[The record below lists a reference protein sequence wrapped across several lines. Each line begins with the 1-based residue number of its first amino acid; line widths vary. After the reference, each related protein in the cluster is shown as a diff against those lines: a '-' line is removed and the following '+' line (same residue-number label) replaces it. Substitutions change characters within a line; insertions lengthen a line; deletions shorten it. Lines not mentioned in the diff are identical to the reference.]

1 MVTQQ
6 STGVTVQTLTT
17 TDQTVTVT
25 SLSCCEEYDFTVT
38 AGRDGIPV
46 THRSGF
52 RTAPDLSGEFFFI
65 NHFFLKCMCV
75 LLGSLVGCARV
86 KNVQG

>member
-1 MVTQQ
+1 MVTQR

-25 SLSCCEEYDFTVT
+25 SLNCCEEYDFTVT

-52 RTAPDLSGEFFFI
+52 RTAPDLSGEF
-65 NHFFLKCMCV
+65 
-75 LLGSLVGCARV
+75 SS
-86 KNVQG
+86 